1 MSEIQEVK
9 QEISELRQEVR
20 QGFRDIRQWSD
31 KVDVGMKGNEEHDV
45 WGYKQKISY
54 NKKRINAN
62 GDKIQ
67 SVEAKVNKIIWTAI
81 GAGAVTGTAAAIIFN
96 LVLSMGG

>member
-9 QEISELRQEVR
+9 KELSELRQEVR
-20 QGFRDIRQWSD
+20 EGFREIRQWSD
-31 KVDVGMKGNEEHDV
+31 RVDVGMKGNDEHDV

-54 NKKRINAN
+54 NRKRIHSN
-62 GDKIQ
+62 GEKIE

-81 GAGAVTGTAAAIIFN
+81 GAGGVTGTAAAIIFN